1 LCITCL
7 VQSSKQ
13 TKGNQR
19 TFLPTMD
26 VDDIFDAM
34 YGAGA
39 VNADEDAG
47 EDEVVARMHAANMSV
62 TMMMMGRYFER
73 LRDI

>member
-1 LCITCL
+1 
-7 VQSSKQ
+7 
-13 TKGNQR
+13 
-19 TFLPTMD
+19 MD